1 MTATKKATSR
11 APAKTAAGKA
21 SQVEAYTFGEPEAV
35 LDKRELF
42 DLFEV
47 FHNGKWFEP
56 PIPRVALGKTYR
68 MIPHH
73 QSAILLKRNLL
84 AAAFVPSRWLSRQE
98 FTAWALDWLIF
109 GDAYL
114 ERIDNLGGRPLRL
127 KRSLAAFTRVGRE
140 DDVFWFVRPGLSIGD
155 AHRFEPG
162 TVHHLIEHDPLQE
175 VYGMPEYLCSLHS
188 GLLNEAATIFRRRY
202 YKNGSHAGYIL
213 YNSAE
218 TINDADSN
226 AIREAMRQSKGA
238 GNFRNMYIHAPKGG
252 KDGIQI
258 LPIGE
263 VAAKD
268 DFLNIKDITAQDVLV
283 AHRTPPQ
290 LLGIVP
296 KNSSGFGNVI
306 DAARTFYELEV
317 MPIQQRLLEVND
329 WLGLE
334 AVKFTELD
342 DLGIL
347 QRVVPATQNSPAR

>member
-1 MTATKKATSR
+1 MTAKTTKA
-11 APAKTAAGKA
+11 AAKPSAVQAF
-21 SQVEAYTFGEPEAV
+21 TFGEPEAV

-47 FHNGKWFEP
+47 YHNGRWYEP

-68 MIPHH
+68 MSGYH

-84 AAAFVPSRWLSRQE
+84 AGAFVPSRWLSRSE
-98 FTAWALDWLIF
+98 FAAWALDWLIF

-127 KRSLAAFTRVGRE
+127 KRSLAAYTRVGVE
-140 DDVFWFVRPGLSIGD
+140 PDVCWFVRPGLSIGQ
-155 AHRFEPG
+155 AHPFEPG
-162 TVHHLIEHDPLQE
+162 AVHHLAETDPLQE
-175 VYGMPEYLCSLHS
+175 VYGMPEYLSALHS

-213 YNSAE
+213 YNSEA
-218 TINDADSN
+218 TINEVDSA

-238 GNFRNMYIHAPKGG
+238 GNFRNLYVHAPNGK
-252 KDGIQI
+252 KDGLQI

-268 DFLNIKDITAQDVLV
+268 EFLNIKEVTRDDMLA
-283 AHRTPPQ
+283 AHRVPPQ

-296 KNSSGFGNVI
+296 KNSGGFGNVI
-306 DAARTFYELEV
+306 DAGRTFYELEIL
-317 MPIQQRLLEVND
+317 PIQGRLLEVND

-334 AVKFTELD
+334 AVKFAPLSD
-342 DLGIL
+342 QGIL
-347 QRVVPATQNSPAR
+347 ERVVATPSNSGAR